1 MFKKKAKKSHK
12 SDEIYVDYSKEVD
25 IKKTENDEAKKEHYA
40 ALDIKDEVVV
50 STSQITQAKNQEK
63 QDARIQEQLKQA
75 AKIKDLEEKQHEE
88 ERHEEERHEEE
99 TPLVE
104 ANKNLDTDKFI
115 EQDEKGKDQTDE
127 HAKQIES
134 TLDIKQ
140 KEPFIQEED
149 SNPFIETSEES
160 VDEDIESFEEELQEP
175 SSSSTI
181 PSFLRQETRQ
191 TRTIKRPKEEFQE
204 NEVTPI
210 EKIEEPK
217 QEETQLEVRPED
229 ALKSNHRDVEEKQ
242 VRKQDLHSYFQ
253 VDGSVLK
260 KGLRRKKTKTKEE
273 TGNQQ
278 TPKYQIKHHSFYS
291 MDEFVA
297 YLDEHY
303 ERIDEIASAILKD
316 EQFFRW
322 LKEESIYF
330 EESILKMKK
339 IKQELKQ

>member
-25 IKKTENDEAKKEHYA
+25 IKKTEKDEAKKEHYA

-50 STSQITQAKNQEK
+50 STSQITQAKNQAK
-63 QDARIQEQLKQA
+63 QDERIQEQLKQA
-75 AKIKDLEEKQHEE
+75 TKTKDLEEKQHEE
-88 ERHEEERHEEE
+88 ERHEEE

-104 ANKNLDTDKFI
+104 ADKNLDTDKFI
-115 EQDEKGKDQTDE
+115 EQDEKKEDHTDE

-134 TLDIKQ
+134 TLETKQ

-149 SNPFIETSEES
+149 SDPFIETSEES
-160 VDEDIESFEEELQEP
+160 VDEDIESFEEDLQEP

-191 TRTIKRPKEEFQE
+191 TRTIKRPQEEFQD

-210 EKIEEPK
+210 EKNEEPK
-217 QEETQLEVRPED
+217 QEETQLEVRLED